1 MTQPSKARAHYPNRK
16 VYFGIQTGLIDE
28 KDWAAKVEAAR
39 VERLNRY
46 LNLTVESLADFK
58 KRFAIAA

>member
-1 MTQPSKARAHYPNRK
+1 MTQPSKARVHYPNRK

-28 KDWAAKVEAAR
+28 KDWAAQVEAAR

-46 LNLTVESLADFK
+46 LNLTVESLEEFK
-58 KRFAIAA
+58 EKFGI